1 MSDAGAAV
9 AIRNL
14 GLKAWRRLRAAHKP
28 LVRLARRNAR
38 AGERREI
45 LRDVAALERELDR
58 IGSSRAPIVA
68 GPWLAEVG
76 YEVLYWVPFLR
87 WFADA
92 YRIPP
97 ERLAVVSRGGV
108 GHWYAPFAANYVE
121 LFDLLGPAELTAL
134 NDARRQASEGGGRK
148 QTTISGQDEGLLRRI
163 RRERRLNDGPTLHPS
178 LMFRLFRHVW
188 YGTLPFDF
196 FWDRTRYVSLRGSA
210 AAGVALPPDLPDSF
224 SVVKFYSGAALPVA
238 DWTRERLR
246 AMVAR
251 EAAVRPVIVLDT
263 GVAVDEH
270 EDYAFAD
277 LPNVTS
283 AAAWMTPATN
293 LAVQSALV
301 ARSQLFLST
310 CGGLAWLSPFLG
322 TPTVAAYADDRL
334 LAPHLYVARQA
345 LRRVDGGPFLPLDL
359 GADRRIGLR
368 ADF

>member
-1 MSDAGAAV
+1 MSDAGATV
-9 AIRNL
+9 AFRNL

-28 LVRLARRNAR
+28 LVRLARRNVR

-45 LRDVAALERELDR
+45 LREVAALEREIER
-58 IGSSRAPIVA
+58 IGSSRAPIIA

-92 YRIPP
+92 FRIPP
-97 ERLAVVSRGGV
+97 ERFLVVSRGGV
-108 GHWYAPFAANYVE
+108 ASWYRPFAATYIE

-148 QTTISGQDEGLLRRI
+148 QTTVSEQDTLLLSRI
-163 RRERRLNDGPTLHPS
+163 RRERGLVEGPTLHPS

-196 FWDRTRYVSLRGSA
+196 FWDRTRYVSLRGLATDTA
-210 AAGVALPPDLPDSF
+210 ANRVLPSNLPDSF
-224 SVVKFYSGAALPVA
+224 SVVKFYSGAALPLA
-238 DWTRERLR
+238 DWTRLRLR
-246 AMVAR
+246 EMVAR

-277 LPNVTS
+277 LPNVIS
-283 AAAWMTPATN
+283 AAPWMTPSTN

-301 ARSQLFLST
+301 GRAHAFLST
-310 CGGLAWLSPFLG
+310 CGGLAWQAPFQG
-322 TPTVAAYADDRL
+322 TPTVAAYVDDKL

-345 LRRVDGGPFLPLDL
+345 LRRVEAGPFLPLDL
-359 GADRRIGLR
+359 R
-368 ADF
+368 ADQQVGV